1 MAVRIETK
9 MEVKA
14 GEFQAKLQEQLGD
27 AGRKKLDGAA
37 AKSVADLVRRHLS
50 VLVQERHETAKKL
63 GATPTN
69 IIGRT
74 AEGVSVRQEDA
85 DTFVVVP
92 HKMFRRAFQDV
103 TIAPRNAK
111 ALAIPVAGEAYDKAP
126 RSFAELFVWSRKRK
140 TNGPDDKGAAFL
152 ARRKGDAL
160 QLLFL
165 LWRGR
170 LTQEQDRSLLPADDE
185 LAKAAKRGISA
196 EIQRIRAKSR
206 KEGGAA

>member
-9 MEVKA
+9 MEGKA
-14 GEFQAKLQEQLGD
+14 GEFLARLQAQLGD

-37 AKSVADLVRRHLS
+37 AKSVASLVRRHLS
-50 VLVQERHETAKKL
+50 ALGQNRHATAKKL

-74 AEGVSVRQEDA
+74 AEDVSARQEDA

-92 HKMFRRAFQDV
+92 HPMFWRAFRDV
-103 TIAPRNAK
+103 EIAPRNAK

-126 RSFAELFVWSRKRK
+126 RSFADLFVWSRKRK

-170 LTQEQDRSLLPADDE
+170 LTQEQDRSLLPSDEE
-185 LAKAAKRGISA
+185 LAKAAKSGIAA
-196 EIQRIRAKSR
+196 EIRRIRAKSR
-206 KEGGAA
+206 KEGDAT